1 MTFNQSGG
9 GFSVAESIVP
19 AFESGCCVYKWLEKA
34 ILRRVIASLGKQ
46 KGRHNIGSYFIDKA
60 VA

>member
-1 MTFNQSGG
+1 MLLSHSNL
-9 GFSVAESIVP
+9 SIVP